1 MIVCLIPL
9 PDIVEASRS
18 DSTNPVPF
26 RVHVESPASILAFD
40 YFRRGYSE
48 NSNTDRDLINSAK
61 EFELDKV
68 VGSIVHIDPV
78 NNRLR
83 NSRSGTFTNYNRTS
97 KLIYLFDNR
106 LLLFIASIMT
116 CVARVPRLSMQ

>member
-1 MIVCLIPL
+1 MPKQQPEDEQGGDLITAACPL
-9 PDIVEASRS
+9 GPGLEDPKHVPKTSMS

-26 RVHVESPASILAFD
+26 RVHVESPAAILAFD

-48 NSNTDRDLINSAK
+48 NSNTNRDLINSAK

-68 VGSIVHIDPV
+68 VESIVHIEAD

-83 NSRSGTFTNYNRTS
+83 NSRSVTFTYYKSN
-97 KLIYLFDNR
+97 I
-106 LLLFIASIMT
+106 
-116 CVARVPRLSMQ
+116 

>member
-9 PDIVEASRS
+9 PDVVMARRS
-18 DSTNPVPF
+18 DSTNQVPF
-26 RVHVESPASILAFD
+26 CVHVESPAATLAFD

-48 NSNTDRDLINSAK
+48 NSNTDRDLINSAR

-68 VGSIVHIDPV
+68 VGSIVQFDAD

-83 NSRSGTFTNYNRTS
+83 NSRSVTFTNYKSN
-97 KLIYLFDNR
+97 I
-106 LLLFIASIMT
+106 
-116 CVARVPRLSMQ
+116 

>member
-1 MIVCLIPL
+1 VM
-9 PDIVEASRS
+9 ARRS
-18 DSTNPVPF
+18 DSTNQVPF
-26 RVHVESPASILAFD
+26 CVHVDSPAAPLAFD

-68 VGSIVHIDPV
+68 VGSIVQFDAD

-83 NSRSGTFTNYNRTS
+83 NSRSVTFTNYKSN
-97 KLIYLFDNR
+97 I
-106 LLLFIASIMT
+106 
-116 CVARVPRLSMQ
+116 

>member
-1 MIVCLIPL
+1 MWSLITASCPL
-9 PDIVEASRS
+9 GPGLEDPKHVKASRS

-26 RVHVESPASILAFD
+26 CVHVESPAAILAFD

-68 VGSIVHIDPV
+68 VGSIVHI
-78 NNRLR
+78 
-83 NSRSGTFTNYNRTS
+83 
-97 KLIYLFDNR
+97 
-106 LLLFIASIMT
+106 
-116 CVARVPRLSMQ
+116 

>member
-1 MIVCLIPL
+1 LRL
-9 PDIVEASRS
+9 AGS
-18 DSTNPVPF
+18 DSTNPVPS
-26 RVHVESPASILAFD
+26 RVHAESPAAILAFD

-48 NSNTDRDLINSAK
+48 NSNTDRYLINSAK
-61 EFELDKV
+61 EFESDKV
-68 VGSIVHIDPV
+68 VGSIVHIDADYGVQGQLP
-78 NNRLR
+78 LLI
-83 NSRSGTFTNYNRTS
+83 TNRTS

>member
-9 PDIVEASRS
+9 PDVVEASRS

-26 RVHVESPASILAFD
+26 RVHVESPAAILAFD

-68 VGSIVHIDPV
+68 FGSIVHIDAD

-83 NSRSGTFTNYNRTS
+83 NSRSVTFTNYKSNS
-97 KLIYLFDNR
+97 
-106 LLLFIASIMT
+106 
-116 CVARVPRLSMQ
+116 

>member
-9 PDIVEASRS
+9 PDVVEASRS

-26 RVHVESPASILAFD
+26 CVHVESPAAILAFD

-48 NSNTDRDLINSAK
+48 NSNRDLINSAK

-68 VGSIVHIDPV
+68 VESMVHIDAD

-83 NSRSGTFTNYNRTS
+83 NSRSVIFTNYKSN
-97 KLIYLFDNR
+97 I
-106 LLLFIASIMT
+106 
-116 CVARVPRLSMQ
+116 

>member
-1 MIVCLIPL
+1 MYGCLIPL
-9 PDIVEASRS
+9 PNVVEASRS
-18 DSTNPVPF
+18 DSTNQVPF
-26 RVHVESPASILAFD
+26 CIHVESPVAILAFY

-68 VGSIVHIDPV
+68 VGSIVQFDAD

-83 NSRSGTFTNYNRTS
+83 NSRSVTFTNYKSN
-97 KLIYLFDNR
+97 I
-106 LLLFIASIMT
+106 
-116 CVARVPRLSMQ
+116 